1 MTSARNYDY
10 RGWPVQKVGFFSIFG
25 ITRENPSLFMKKDSI
40 ENKSQEKNSGYKARA
55 NLPGPG
61 RTDPAGYENK

>member
-10 RGWPVQKVGFFSIFG
+10 RGWPVQKVEFFFSIFG
-25 ITRENPSLFMKKDSI
+25 ITRENPSLFMKKKSI

-55 NLPGPG
+55 NF
-61 RTDPAGYENK
+61 RFVVRNT